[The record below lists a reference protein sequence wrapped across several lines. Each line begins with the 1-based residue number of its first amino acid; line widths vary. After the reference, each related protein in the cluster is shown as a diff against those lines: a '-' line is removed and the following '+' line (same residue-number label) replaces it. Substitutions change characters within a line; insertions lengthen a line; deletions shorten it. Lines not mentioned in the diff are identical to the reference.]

1 MRKLE
6 RLKPER
12 VFYYFEEICKIPH
25 GSGNTEAIS
34 KYLQDFAAEHK
45 LECKSDEIGN
55 VIIYKPGSAGHE
67 QAAPVIIQGHMDMVA
82 EKTPGSAHDFTKDG
96 LDLGVDGD
104 MIFAKDTTLGGDDG
118 IAVAYCLAVL
128 EASDMVH
135 PPLEVVITTD
145 EEVGMLGAA
154 VLDYSALKGRRLI
167 NIDSEEEGV
176 FCVGCAGGLSG
187 ICSIP
192 VQYMEASGMKYTLT
206 ITGLKGGHSG
216 ICIANGLVNANC
228 MMGRILHS
236 LSGRTEFFIS
246 ELEGGLK
253 DNAIPRE
260 SRAVLLMDESQEA
273 AVREWLDKTQA
284 DLRHEYLGTDE
295 GITLTL
301 VKEGAATE
309 PVLHPVSM
317 EKVLFFLVQMP
328 DGITKRSGSI
338 PGLVETS
345 MNLGIL
351 RLTPDALE
359 ASGSLRSAVES
370 GKDALAE
377 RLEYLTEFL
386 GGSFKREGMY
396 PAWEYKADSPLR
408 DLMVETYTELFGKEP
423 VVEMIHAG
431 LECGLF
437 YERIPGIDCI
447 SFGPQMHNVHTVSER
462 LSVSSAERMWN
473 FLTEVL
479 KKLA

>member
-6 RLKPER
+6 GLKPER

-55 VIIYKPGSAGHE
+55 VIISKPGSAGHE

-154 VLDYSALKGRRLI
+154 VLDYGALKGRRLI

-192 VQYMEASGMKYTLT
+192 LQYMEASGMKYTLT

-260 SRAVLLMDESQEA
+260 SRAVLLMDESQET

-351 RLTPDALE
+351 RLTPEALE

>member
-6 RLKPER
+6 GLKPER

-25 GSGNTEAIS
+25 GSGNTGALS

-45 LECKSDEIGN
+45 LEYKIDEIGN

-96 LDLGVDGD
+96 LDLGIDGD

-145 EEVGMLGAA
+145 EEVGLLGAA

-187 ICSIP
+187 ICRIP

-236 LSGRTEFFIS
+236 LSGRTEFLIS

-260 SRAVLLMDESQEA
+260 SRAVLLMDESQEE

-284 DLRHEYLGTDE
+284 DLRREYLGTDE

-351 RLTPDALE
+351 RLTPEALE
-359 ASGSLRSAVES
+359 ASGSLRSALES

-431 LECGLF
+431 LECGMF

-462 LSVSSAERMWN
+462 LSVSSVERMWN
-473 FLTEVL
+473 FLAEVL

>member
-1 MRKLE
+1 M
-6 RLKPER
+6 
-12 VFYYFEEICKIPH
+12 
-25 GSGNTEAIS
+25 
-34 KYLQDFAAEHK
+34 
-45 LECKSDEIGN
+45 
-55 VIIYKPGSAGHE
+55 
-67 QAAPVIIQGHMDMVA
+67 
-82 EKTPGSAHDFTKDG
+82 
-96 LDLGVDGD
+96 
-104 MIFAKDTTLGGDDG
+104 
-118 IAVAYCLAVL
+118 
-128 EASDMVH
+128 
-135 PPLEVVITTD
+135 
-145 EEVGMLGAA
+145 
-154 VLDYSALKGRRLI
+154 
-167 NIDSEEEGV
+167 
-176 FCVGCAGGLSG
+176 
-187 ICSIP
+187 
-192 VQYMEASGMKYTLT
+192 
-206 ITGLKGGHSG
+206 
-216 ICIANGLVNANC
+216 
-228 MMGRILHS
+228 
-236 LSGRTEFFIS
+236 
-246 ELEGGLK
+246 
-253 DNAIPRE
+253 
-260 SRAVLLMDESQEA
+260 
-273 AVREWLDKTQA
+273 REWLDKTQA

-351 RLTPDALE
+351 RLTPEALE

>member
-6 RLKPER
+6 GLKPER

-55 VIIYKPGSAGHE
+55 VIISKPGSAGHE

-154 VLDYSALKGRRLI
+154 VLDYGALKGRRLI

-301 VKEGAATE
+301 VKEGASTE

>member
-6 RLKPER
+6 GLKPER

-154 VLDYSALKGRRLI
+154 VLDYGALKGRRLI

-192 VQYMEASGMKYTLT
+192 LQVY
-206 ITGLKGGHSG
+206 
-216 ICIANGLVNANC
+216 
-228 MMGRILHS
+228 
-236 LSGRTEFFIS
+236 
-246 ELEGGLK
+246 
-253 DNAIPRE
+253 
-260 SRAVLLMDESQEA
+260 
-273 AVREWLDKTQA
+273 W
-284 DLRHEYLGTDE
+284 
-295 GITLTL
+295 
-301 VKEGAATE
+301 
-309 PVLHPVSM
+309 
-317 EKVLFFLVQMP
+317 
-328 DGITKRSGSI
+328 
-338 PGLVETS
+338 
-345 MNLGIL
+345 
-351 RLTPDALE
+351 
-359 ASGSLRSAVES
+359 
-370 GKDALAE
+370 
-377 RLEYLTEFL
+377 
-386 GGSFKREGMY
+386 
-396 PAWEYKADSPLR
+396 
-408 DLMVETYTELFGKEP
+408 
-423 VVEMIHAG
+423 
-431 LECGLF
+431 
-437 YERIPGIDCI
+437 
-447 SFGPQMHNVHTVSER
+447 
-462 LSVSSAERMWN
+462 
-473 FLTEVL
+473 
-479 KKLA
+479 KLPE

>member
-6 RLKPER
+6 GLKPER

-253 DNAIPRE
+253 DNASPRE

>member
-6 RLKPER
+6 GLKPER

-55 VIIYKPGSAGHE
+55 VIISKPGSAGHE

-154 VLDYSALKGRRLI
+154 VLDYGALKGRRLI

-192 VQYMEASGMKYTLT
+192 LQYMEASGMKYTLT

-260 SRAVLLMDESQEA
+260 SRAVLLMDESQET
-273 AVREWLDKTQA
+273 AVRKWLDKTQA

-351 RLTPDALE
+351 RLTPEALE

>member
-6 RLKPER
+6 GLKPER

-135 PPLEVVITTD
+135 PPLEVVVTTD

-154 VLDYSALKGRRLI
+154 VLDYDALKGRRLI

>member
-6 RLKPER
+6 GLKPER

-301 VKEGAATE
+301 GKEGAATE